1 MSTNTTQHPATTGII
16 TLLVTTALLVLIQ
29 LYVAIPLVFI
39 VGSELKADAAFSMST
54 SFSLCYAVGFLLWG
68 PLADHYGRKRIMTVG
83 LGCLTTA
90 TVACGFASSLVTLA
104 LLRGAQGLMAA
115 SFAPVA
121 LAYLAEATAPH
132 RRGGAI
138 GAMSTAFLVAGI
150 AGQVFA
156 SAITLTW
163 SWNWVFFISGSLLL
177 LCTISIGFAL
187 VEPSNRRVQTHLS
200 QRFAEVGRIAIRPAV
215 ILLSIAH
222 ITLLLSFV
230 AMYTGLGQHL
240 TELGLRP
247 SQMIWLR
254 LMGLPGMFLSLTA
267 SLLARRLGTVGVAQ
281 SGFGLATLGLLVE
294 SALSGSLIGLT
305 IASVVFV
312 AGVALAVPAM
322 IGLYGEVAAPNRASG
337 MALNGFILFLGASI
351 GALATKVPVSFP
363 LLLIILALLTT
374 IAVVSLQGF
383 SRKTLLGATAQ

>member
-1 MSTNTTQHPATTGII
+1 M
-16 TLLVTTALLVLIQ
+16 
-29 LYVAIPLVFI
+29 
-39 VGSELKADAAFSMST
+39 
-54 SFSLCYAVGFLLWG
+54 AV
-68 PLADHYGRKRIMTVG
+68 
-83 LGCLTTA
+83 
-90 TVACGFASSLVTLA
+90 
-104 LLRGAQGLMAA
+104 

-187 VEPSNRRVQTHLS
+187 VEPSSRRVQTHLS

-254 LMGLPGMFLSLTA
+254 LMGLPGMFLSLAA
-267 SLLARRLGTVGVAQ
+267 SPLARRLGSVGVAQ